1 MRAHRLCS
9 LLLTFL
15 AVLCMTAVP
24 SAVSAAGS
32 EEPENDYYREH
43 WEEFAREDRVYLLTE
58 DQELFDAPDGEPL
71 TELKEGDSVRISYAQ
86 PEDGESGWLS
96 GIIQEQER
104 WGLTE
109 VARGGTWY
117 TGWLI
122 MDSMELP
129 YDGKEFFAEYESEIQ
144 PYAVELD
151 PETARE
157 ASVWEYP
164 YSGQY
169 KGRISEVTLNAKI
182 SYLYTGED
190 GLNWGYTDYG
200 GGIRGWICLDH
211 PQGDGLPV
219 ADMQRGAD
227 SQTDGLPGSFGIL
240 FLCLAGIAGFCA
252 VLWILLRKKKTA
264 GGE

>member
-96 GIIQEQER
+96 GIFQEQER

-151 PETARE
+151 PETAR
-157 ASVWEYP
+157 AIRDSRSP
-164 YSGQY
+164 
-169 KGRISEVTLNAKI
+169 
-182 SYLYTGED
+182 ED
-190 GLNWGYTDYG
+190 
-200 GGIRGWICLDH
+200 DH
-211 PQGDGLPV
+211 SDTCSMCGK
-219 ADMQRGAD
+219 
-227 SQTDGLPGSFGIL
+227 
-240 FLCLAGIAGFCA
+240 FCA
-252 VLWILLRKKKTA
+252 VRSMNKALAGEYIDIL
-264 GGE
+264 